1 MTEEQYKKYAEI
13 RNEIAPITWFLS
25 WCGDRYASDIGRGT
39 RFELVVKAKNFFLR
53 RRFRVGSLEDNT
65 IELPYELQQRIVKA
79 IEDWVEEKEQE
90 MKEV

>member
-13 RNEIAPITWFLS
+13 RNEISPIVWFLN
-25 WCGDRYASDIGRGT
+25 WCGDRYASDVGRGT
-39 RFELVVKAKNFFLR
+39 RFELVTKAKNFFLR
-53 RRFRVGSLEDNT
+53 RRFWARSLEDNT
-65 IELPYELQQRIVKA
+65 IELPYELQQRIVKV